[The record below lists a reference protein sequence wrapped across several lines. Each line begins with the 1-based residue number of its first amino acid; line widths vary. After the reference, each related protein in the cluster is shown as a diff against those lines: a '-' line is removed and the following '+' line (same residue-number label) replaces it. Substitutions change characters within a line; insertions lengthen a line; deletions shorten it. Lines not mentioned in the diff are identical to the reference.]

1 MIIAADCII
10 VMLTASIVRWL
21 EVMMA
26 TVSVRIDKDL
36 ALQAER
42 EARIQNR
49 SNAKQ
54 IEYWAKIGKA
64 ISSKLSIAE
73 VFAVSQG
80 IKTIKLEVTPSVQ
93 SIPVNS
99 DDIFNDLENDRAKG
113 LLAKNVTSA
122 RIYYEASVEHPGY
135 LDQVNSVTKKR
146 QAGTFENGEFKAL

>member
-1 MIIAADCII
+1 
-10 VMLTASIVRWL
+10 
-21 EVMMA
+21 MA

-64 ISSKLSIAE
+64 ISSKLSIAD

-135 LDQVNSVTKKR
+135 LDRVNSVTKKR
-146 QAGTFENGEFKAL
+146 QTGTFENGEFKAL

>member
-1 MIIAADCII
+1 
-10 VMLTASIVRWL
+10 
-21 EVMMA
+21 MA

-64 ISSKLSIAE
+64 ISSKLSIAD

-122 RIYYEASVEHPGY
+122 KIYYEASAEHPGY
-135 LDQVNSVTKKR
+135 LDRVNSVTKKR
-146 QAGTFENGEFKAL
+146 QTGTFENGEFKAL

>member
-1 MIIAADCII
+1 
-10 VMLTASIVRWL
+10 
-21 EVMMA
+21 MA
-26 TVSVRIDKDL
+26 TISVRIDKDL

-64 ISSKLSIAE
+64 ISSKLSIAD

-80 IKTIKLEVTPSVQ
+80 IKTIKLEVTSSVQ

-99 DDIFNDLENDRAKG
+99 DDIFNDLENDRTKG
-113 LLAKNVTSA
+113 HLAKNVTSVS
-122 RIYYEASVEHPGY
+122 YTHLTLPTTSP
-135 LDQVNSVTKKR
+135 
-146 QAGTFENGEFKAL
+146 

>member
-1 MIIAADCII
+1 
-10 VMLTASIVRWL
+10 
-21 EVMMA
+21 MMA
-26 TVSVRIDKDL
+26 TVSVRIDKNL

-64 ISSKLSIAE
+64 ISSKLSIAD

-99 DDIFNDLENDRAKG
+99 DDIFNDLENDRAEG

-122 RIYYEASVEHPGY
+122 KIYYEASVEHPGY
-135 LDQVNSVTKKR
+135 LDRVNSVTKKR
-146 QAGTFENGEFKAL
+146 QTGTFENGEFKAL

>member
-1 MIIAADCII
+1 
-10 VMLTASIVRWL
+10 
-21 EVMMA
+21 MA

-64 ISSKLSIAE
+64 ISSKLSIAD

-99 DDIFNDLENDRAKG
+99 DDIFNDLENDRAEG

-135 LDQVNSVTKKR
+135 LDRVNSVTKKR
-146 QAGTFENGEFKAL
+146 QTGTFENGEFKAL